1 MLHMKSISA
10 VSIATFTAGTSV
22 FLPPLANPVM
32 AAPFK
37 PNIPADQRGI
47 LGIDMTTDISAV
59 RLAGICF
66 LPDCPE
72 SGLLDGNHNMD
83 INSDSKFCEDRGYVS
98 SCPENT
104 AKIPDSECYRDASY
118 FKCSEAQ
125 WCKDNGY
132 NTTSCSVP
140 QYPSEQCPNGE
151 LLYKSCK
158 TDSTQAC
165 KELGYT
171 NSCPSGQKLKK
182 NSGRCTYDSS
192 YGTCCTPS
200 GCPSYTSLTSSS
212 YGTNG
217 TDGCEYACYYTCDP
231 NCPDGTSASDPGGCG
246 GSTRNGCGNVT
257 CYYPYQSCCSY
268 TTTEA
273 YCSAQCKYTSG
284 SSCVKNGA
292 TYYSSCGSSKCGTG
306 YRCSNGTCVS
316 TCNYSYTSTS
326 CAAQCKNVGSMS
338 CVKDGTTY
346 YESCGSSKCPSGQ
359 TCENGI
365 CSPAPTSGYC
375 CGYSICG
382 YNGTSHSNDSDCLR
396 IYGVSCYNIC
406 MIYYPTC
413 DDMQASCSVSG
424 GTPVF
429 QYCSNVGTNNY
440 GAHALFTCET
450 DSSPEECTYT
460 VTEDYCSSQCK
471 NVGSTSCVKDGT
483 TYYESC
489 GSSKCGTGYTCSNG
503 TCTSTCNYT
512 ITSESCYAQ
521 CKNVGSMSCV
531 KDGTTYYESC
541 GSSKC
546 GTGYTCSNGTCTSTC
561 NYTITKESCEAQ
573 CKSIVGAISCVK
585 DGTTYY
591 ETCGI
596 SLCSSGQTCENGIC
610 VSPAPASGDCCGY
623 SSCGYY
629 NGTSHSNDSG
639 CQSEFGM
646 SCYNYCMERFGVAC
660 SDMQT
665 SCTASGGSLVFQSC
679 YVAGFNGYFSA
690 KFTCE

>member
-10 VSIATFTAGTSV
+10 VSIATFTAGASV

-72 SGLLDGNHNMD
+72 SGLLDGNYDMD

-104 AKIPDSECYRDASY
+104 SKIPDSECYRDASY

-158 TDSTQAC
+158 TDSAQAC

-231 NCPDGTSASDPGGCG
+231 NCPDGTSTSNPGGCG
-246 GSTRNGCGNVT
+246 GSTQNGCGNVT

-306 YRCSNGTCVS
+306 YSCSNGTCVS
-316 TCNYSYTSTS
+316 TCNYSYTSAS
-326 CAAQCKNVGSMS
+326 CAAQCKNVGSM
-338 CVKDGTTY
+338 
-346 YESCGSSKCPSGQ
+346 
-359 TCENGI
+359 
-365 CSPAPTSGYC
+365 
-375 CGYSICG
+375 
-382 YNGTSHSNDSDCLR
+382 
-396 IYGVSCYNIC
+396 
-406 MIYYPTC
+406 
-413 DDMQASCSVSG
+413 
-424 GTPVF
+424 
-429 QYCSNVGTNNY
+429 
-440 GAHALFTCET
+440 
-450 DSSPEECTYT
+450 
-460 VTEDYCSSQCK
+460 
-471 NVGSTSCVKDGT
+471 SCVKDGT

-512 ITSESCYAQ
+512 ITKESCEAQ

-573 CKSIVGAISCVK
+573 CKSVVGAISCVK